1 MIILSRHPNAGYR
14 RMIGLLTARGQRVQW
29 NSVRASMHRVDTAG
43 IVSRMTQLGCVV
55 RRTYS
60 VPGPRSL
67 VHIDTNHKLIRYNIV
82 IFGGVDGFSRKIM
95 YLNAANNNKAATNLS
110 FFTEA
115 VERFG
120 LPQRIERLWRDVFTA
135 VTCFFYTPLH
145 QAEEDGLLDLS
156 SNLILFCCHYVFIP
170 RLQARLDEF
179 RDGWD
184 NHPLS
189 TEGNRTPNQLWFLG
203 QYHSSEDQVDEDLH
217 IPHIDWEDSGLI
229 PDPNCSVHVPES
241 DYPLRP
247 EELAGLHAAVEPL
260 APSTCMGV
268 DIYMAA
274 VQYMQS
280 LGYI

>member
-1 MIILSRHPNAGYR
+1 MKIAGRDAFLKLHWDPPRASHLSAGYVSFWR
-14 RMIGLLTARGQRVQW
+14 SEEGVRLNRDNVLECCKQQQGSNKPVLLHRSGREICF
-29 NSVRASMHRVDTAG
+29 AS
-43 IVSRMTQLGCVV
+43 
-55 RRTYS
+55 
-60 VPGPRSL
+60 
-67 VHIDTNHKLIRYNIV
+67 K
-82 IFGGVDGFSRKIM
+82 
-95 YLNAANNNKAATNLS
+95 
-110 FFTEA
+110 
-115 VERFG
+115 
-120 LPQRIERLWRDVFTA
+120 
-135 VTCFFYTPLH
+135 
-145 QAEEDGLLDLS
+145 AEEDGLLDLS
-156 SNLILFCCHYVFIP
+156 SNLNHLCCHYVFIP

-203 QYHSSEDQVDEDLH
+203 QYHSSKDQVDEDLH

-229 PDPNCSVHVPES
+229 PDPNCGVHVPES

-247 EELAGLHAAVEPL
+247 EELAGLHAAVDPL